1 MQWEREADAEAEA
14 EAEEND
20 GAAAEIVSVEHFPAE
35 TSPEAT
41 NHESGGGWGEEVAE
55 RERAIAAATRAAAAA
70 AEAAARVVR
79 LAGCVRPSKEERA
92 AVVIQSVYRGYLVST
107 IPLQPASSF

>member
-1 MQWEREADAEAEA
+1 MQWEREADAEAEAEA

-55 RERAIAAATRAAAAA
+55 RERAIAAAAA